1 MYTLFEFQEKAVQ
14 QLLDYTIDGL
24 QETRPQTQVLLEAP
38 TGSGKTVMTA
48 ALLDRLVDA
57 VKLRPGLNDN
67 IAFIW
72 FAPNTLHLQSYTSLN
87 ALYEDSRKINCINLD
102 SLSTNPVLN
111 QNDMLFANWSSLNS
125 VKNIWRR
132 ENETNTNLESLIE
145 NTHNNGTQI
154 VLLIDEA
161 HLDAFTGKQ
170 AVAVR
175 KLIGAD
181 VEVLI
186 TATPEE
192 RPQRAVFISRKEVI
206 DEGLIKKAV
215 RLNIGL
221 NPAEQNGEHVH
232 IHLLRKAFEKKQELQ
247 QLYDQEMGV
256 GEVNPLIL
264 IQLPSENAS
273 LSSEDKAIRDKVEQL
288 LDAEY
293 GINTSNGRLAIW
305 LSGEKDKDG
314 LEDRDGLQDVL
325 IFKQAIAQ
333 GWDCPRAAILVSYR
347 DVKSPAFGIQTV
359 GRILRMPHRR
369 HYLNDD
375 LNYGY
380 LYTNIETTKINFIP
394 ADVDYFDKLV
404 AKRQNDKG
412 WTFDTLKSSII
423 VNDRTTTGVLTSA
436 FKGIFNATLLEKY
449 GLTAVPNEDLF
460 SGIDYDSSTIIE
472 VWKKNKEAFI
482 GRGFEF
488 EIDSHQITIPS
499 DIEVDPYQVASI
511 EATETQEFAITQDQ
525 YRQAFERFCFE
536 NVTRLNRDKSWRM
549 MRSTLLSFAEVY
561 LGLNEYEARKFY
573 LYSQN
578 KHYIVVDIKDALE
591 RFDVWQHAKD
601 NNLRKVD
608 YLRWQIPEERYY
620 SENYVREEIEN
631 HALYPFYEQNKA
643 SDPEKKF
650 KDFVVAHANK
660 IDYWYKNGDQGRE
673 HFSVDYIDVNGVKRL
688 FFVDFIL
695 KLKDGRVGLFDTKTK
710 SSDINAA
717 AKHNA
722 LLDFISKS
730 PTKDLFGG
738 VLIPQE
744 ISNTIN
750 FYYAEFK
757 LEENKHI
764 NSLNGFTAL
773 QL

>member
-1 MYTLFEFQEKAVQ
+1 MYTLFQFQEKAVQ

-24 QETRPQTQVLLEAP
+24 QVVRSQTQVLLESP
-38 TGSGKTVMTA
+38 TGSGKTVMAA

-72 FAPNTLHLQSYTSLN
+72 FAPNTLHLQSYASLN
-87 ALYEDSRKINCINLD
+87 SLYEDSRKINCINLD

-125 VKNIWRR
+125 EKNIWRR

-145 NTHNNGTQI
+145 NTRNNGTQI

-161 HLDAFTGKQ
+161 HLSAFKGKQ

-181 VEVLI
+181 VEILI
-186 TATPEE
+186 TATPQR

-232 IHLLRKAFEKKQELQ
+232 IHLLRKAFEKKKKLQ
-247 QLYDQEMGV
+247 QLYDKEVGK

-264 IQLPSENAS
+264 IQLPSDNVS
-273 LSSEDKAIRDKVEQL
+273 LSSQDRVIRDKVEQL
-288 LDAEY
+288 LDVEY
-293 GINTSNGRLAIW
+293 GINTSNGRLAVW

-314 LEDRDGLQDVL
+314 LENRDGLQDVL

-369 HYLNDD
+369 HYLNDE

-380 LYTNIETTKINFIP
+380 VYTNIETTKINFVP
-394 ADVDYFDKLV
+394 GDVDYFDKLV
-404 AKRQNDKG
+404 AKRQDDKG

-436 FKGIFNATLLEKY
+436 FKGIFNTTLLTKY
-449 GLTAVPNEDLF
+449 GLTSVPNEDLF
-460 SGIDYDSSTIIE
+460 SGIDYDSAAIIKI
-472 VWKKNKEAFI
+472 WKKNRESFI
-482 GRGFEF
+482 ERGFEF
-488 EIDSHQITIPS
+488 DIDSHQITIPS
-499 DIEVDPYQVASI
+499 DIEVDPYQVRSI
-511 EATETQEFAITQDQ
+511 EVYETQQFAITQDQ
-525 YRQAFERFCFE
+525 FRQAFERFCFD
-536 NVTRLNRDKSWRM
+536 NITRLNREKSWRM
-549 MRSTLLSFAEVY
+549 MRSTLLSFAEIF

-573 LYSQN
+573 LYPQN
-578 KHYIVVDIKDALE
+578 RNYIVDDIKDALE
-591 RFDVWQHAKD
+591 RFDVWQHEKD
-601 NNLRKVD
+601 NNLRKVNKLD
-608 YLRWQIPEERYY
+608 WEIPEERYY
-620 SENYVREEIEN
+620 SEIHVREVIDN
-631 HALYPFYEQNKA
+631 HALYPFYEQPTA
-643 SDPEKKF
+643 SNPEKKF
-650 KDFVVAHANK
+650 KDFLLSNADR

-688 FFVDFIL
+688 FYVDFII
-695 KLKDGRVGLFDTKTK
+695 KLKNGITGLFDTKTLA
-710 SSDINAA
+710 SDINAA

-722 LLDFISKS
+722 LLNYIAENSSK
-730 PTKDLFGG
+730 KLFGG

-744 ISNTIN
+744 ISDTVN
-750 FYYAEFK
+750 FYYAEFR
-757 LEENKHI
+757 LEEKKFI
-764 NSLNGFTAL
+764 DSIEGFTML
-773 QL
+773 HL